1 MSTTRWK
8 DTQNYSL
15 NEVIEVLMRDI
26 PDEITETML
35 SWRDFETTKAFGE
48 NQKIR
53 LNGVDIS
60 FNLIKY
66 SFVQV
71 TQNAITDPVNKEG
84 FIIVYFNGTEVNY
97 IIDQNSNAQKL
108 LRKLLN
114 YKGQKEIEN
123 NMYSFESDFF
133 IWILSRVYIYN
144 NSIESEG
151 GNLKTLQLE
160 SIKSFKGDT
169 EDSQTKVSATGESV
183 MNIISTLSFL
193 LESNRINQIKLNLEY
208 GSHENIDLI
217 IKKDVVS
224 VDLNSYQGTYE
235 NDEKDL
241 LVSKIYLLIYLE
253 ILTIL
258 KQEHLSD
265 KDNNLWNKQ
274 EYLNFMN
281 IVAGDI
287 QDRIEVKIGLLN
299 SKQN

>member
-15 NEVIEVLMRDI
+15 DEVIEVLLREI

-35 SWRDFETTKAFGE
+35 SWRDFKTTKSFDE
-48 NQKIR
+48 NQVIR
-53 LNGVDIS
+53 LNGVNIS
-60 FNLIKY
+60 FNLIRY

-71 TQNAITDPVNKEG
+71 TQYAIADPVNKEG

-97 IIDQNSNAQKL
+97 IINQNSNAQKL

-123 NMYSFESDFF
+123 NMHSFKSDFF
-133 IWILSRVYIYN
+133 IWILSRVYNYN

-151 GNLKTLQLE
+151 DNLKTLQLE
-160 SIKSFKGDT
+160 SIKSVKGDT
-169 EDSQTKVSATGESV
+169 DDSRTKVSATGESV

-193 LESNRINQIKLNLEY
+193 LESNRINQIQLNLEY
-208 GSHENIDLI
+208 GLHENIDLI
-217 IKKDVVS
+217 IKKDIVS
-224 VDLNSYQGTYE
+224 VDLKSYQGEYE
-235 NDEKDL
+235 NDPEDL
-241 LVSKIYLLIYLE
+241 FISKIYLLIYLE

-258 KQEHLSD
+258 NQEYLSD
-265 KDNNLWNKQ
+265 KYNDSWNNQ
-274 EYLNFMN
+274 EYINFMN

-287 QDRIEVKIGLLN
+287 QERITSKIGLLN
-299 SKQN
+299 DK

>member
-15 NEVIEVLMRDI
+15 DEVIEVLLRDI

-35 SWRDFETTKAFGE
+35 SWRDFKTTKSFDE
-48 NQKIR
+48 NQEIR
-53 LNGVDIS
+53 LNGVNIS
-60 FNLIKY
+60 FNLIRY

-71 TQNAITDPVNKEG
+71 TQNAMADPVNKEG

-97 IIDQNSNAQKL
+97 IINQNSNAQKL

-123 NMYSFESDFF
+123 NMHSFESDFF
-133 IWILSRVYIYN
+133 IWILSRVYNYN

-151 GNLKTLQLE
+151 DNLKTLQLE

-224 VDLNSYQGTYE
+224 VDIKSYQGEYE
-235 NDEKDL
+235 NDLKDL
-241 LVSKIYLLIYLE
+241 CISKIYLLIYLE

-258 KQEHLSD
+258 KQEYLSD
-265 KDNNLWNKQ
+265 KDNDLWNKQ
-274 EYLNFMN
+274 EYINFMN
-281 IVAGDI
+281 IVASDI
-287 QDRIEVKIGLLN
+287 EERITLKIELLN
-299 SKQN
+299 DK